1 MRKKKYKS
9 YRTGTETYEALKMY
23 IDRNFDGLKEA
34 VAKLLNHVQCKIDPS
49 TSQNDMTT
57 FKTKDDVLTL
67 LVHMGYLAYDEDKE
81 EVFIPNQEISME
93 FLRAI
98 KVGGWDGLIR
108 ALEQSEK
115 LLED

>member
-1 MRKKKYKS
+1 MNGLHIYNPKSVVDVMRKKKYKS

-67 LVHMGYLAYDEDKE
+67 LVHLGYLAYDEDKE
-81 EVFIPNQEISME
+81 EGDS
-93 FLRAI
+93 LRQ
-98 KVGGWDGLIR
+98 GR
-108 ALEQSEK
+108 EK
-115 LLED
+115 QRESGSR